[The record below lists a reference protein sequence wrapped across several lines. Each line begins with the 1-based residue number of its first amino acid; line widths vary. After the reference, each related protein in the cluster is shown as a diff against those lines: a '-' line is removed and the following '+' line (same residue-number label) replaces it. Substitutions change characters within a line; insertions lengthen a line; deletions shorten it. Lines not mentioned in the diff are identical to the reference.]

1 ITAAEEELADARTA
15 RRDAEDFLRQTL
27 RDADQAEEA
36 LAWLQQRTAKL
47 SERETALKDE
57 AMAALAEL
65 QAAQKERSSQ
75 PDGEEQ
81 QKARARLQDQRDTA
95 RQQVMSSQAALSGL
109 NQKLAQVTEQ
119 KAVAAAQIKS

>member
-1 ITAAEEELADARTA
+1 AITASEQELASARTA

-27 RDADQAEEA
+27 READQAEEA
-36 LAWLQQRTAKL
+36 LAWLQKRTANL

-95 RQQVMSSQAALSGL
+95 RQQVMSSQEIGRAH
-109 NQKLAQVTEQ
+109 
-119 KAVAAAQIKS
+119 